1 VEDKLGHLYAER
13 ARTVKASLIR
23 ELLKMLLNPNVISFA
38 GGWPDTETFPVDEM
52 IEIAND
58 VFRRRAAC
66 VFQYGTS
73 EGLPE
78 LREALAAR
86 ARDREGIPGIEPDQ
100 ILITSGS
107 QQGMEL
113 AGRVLIDP
121 GDVVL
126 VGLPTYFGA
135 TGAFR
140 SYQAHLGGVPVDEAG
155 MRMDGVEEEVRRHQ
169 REGRKVKLVYVQ
181 TNFHNPMGV
190 TLSLE
195 RREKL
200 LELAAAYDFLVMED
214 NPYGDLRYS
223 GESLPALMALDRED
237 RVIYARSFSKIFCPG
252 IRLAWVAGEKALIRR
267 MVISKQFVDVC
278 TNTLSQHLVYEFIR
292 KDSLDRRIDLNIAHY
307 RSKRDLMLEMLDKH
321 FPPEVEWT
329 RPDGGFFVFVTLPE
343 PLDAGELLK
352 DAIDREVVFVAGQP
366 FFLDGSGANTLRL
379 SFTGAPA
386 DRIEEGIR
394 RLADLVR
401 SKLG

>member
-1 VEDKLGHLYAER
+1 MDDKFAHLYAER
-13 ARTVKASLIR
+13 ATQVKASLIR
-23 ELLKMLLNPNVISFA
+23 ELLKMLLNPEVISFA
-38 GGWPDTETFPVDEM
+38 GGWPDPETFPVDQM
-52 IEIAND
+52 IEIADD

-86 ARDREGIPGIEPDQ
+86 AIDREGIPGIAADH
-100 ILITSGS
+100 IVITSGS

-113 AGRVLIDP
+113 AGRILLDP
-121 GDVVL
+121 GDVAL

-140 SYQAHLGGVPVDEAG
+140 SYQARVDGIPVDDHG
-155 MRMDGVEEEVRRHQ
+155 MRTDLIEEKIRLHRI
-169 REGRKVKLVYVQ
+169 EGRRVKLVYVQ

-195 RREKL
+195 RRHHV
-200 LELAAAYDFLVMED
+200 LELARAHDFIVMED

-223 GESLPALMALDRED
+223 GEPLPPLMALDED
-237 RVIYARSFSKIFCPG
+237 HRVIYARSFSKVFCPG

-267 MVISKQFVDVC
+267 MVITKQFVDAC
-278 TNTLSQHLVYEFIR
+278 TNTLSQHLIHEFIR
-292 KDSLDRRIDLNIAHY
+292 KDYLDDRIALNIRHY
-307 RSKRDLMLEMLDKH
+307 RAKRDLMLAMLDKH
-321 FPPEVEWT
+321 FPPTVRWT

-343 PLDAGELLK
+343 DMDAGELLK
-352 DAIDREVVFVAGQP
+352 KAIDQNVVFVAGQP
-366 FFLDGSGANTLRL
+366 FFIDGSGKNTLRL
-379 SFTGAPA
+379 AFTGAPT
-386 DRIEEGIR
+386 DRIEEGVR
-394 RLADLVR
+394 RLGAILR
-401 SKLG
+401 